1 MKTIETALKLLLTNE
16 IRWFGRL
23 TAFPT
28 KCKKVNSHDFS
39 FYKTLNNYDD
49 CKSQRTYDV
58 IKTLMMS
65 QGIRSIHPAWFFI
78 HRKRFEKDNFIFEE
92 ETFNDFDTLNLV
104 IPKEVHIP
112 HKIQIRE
119 TLSVYYSLLVNSKMI
134 KCLID
139 KRSEFT
145 NKYTEFKELNKYL
158 YFPVVENKSE
168 RKYIDLTYDFDNII
182 ESINIE
188 INEPHHKANQ
198 DKKRETEI
206 YYNSGN
212 RIIQH
217 YVEKDTITDL
227 MQKVFFRLTYGI
239 FNKNI
244 YAGLVFNTFITGIIN
259 NLSIAIF
266 FSDLK
271 KNCLENKLTWELF
284 LEKCKLVDII
294 ISSNFISIIEN
305 ELKHIKD
312 PEERKE
318 KLNRMFYNYTGLNN
332 KTLLKETGYDF
343 YLMSINSEQSV
354 DSLDIKHMYSMYRQ
368 EYEKVMTVL
377 LTNKNEENDM
387 IKSYSKSIIDKLNNF
402 IKSLKT
408 F

>member
-1 MKTIETALKLLLTNE
+1 MNTIEKTLKLLLTSE
-16 IRWFGRL
+16 MRWFGIL
-23 TAFPT
+23 TAFPS
-28 KCKKVNSHDFS
+28 KCKNVNRQDFT
-39 FYKTLNNYDD
+39 FYKELNNYDD
-49 CKSQRTYDV
+49 CKSGRSYNV
-58 IKTLMMS
+58 IKSLLQS

-78 HRKRFEKDNFIFEE
+78 HRKSFEKDNFIFEE
-92 ETFNDFDTLNLV
+92 DTFNDFDTLNLV
-104 IPKEVHIP
+104 IPKEFHIP
-112 HKIQIRE
+112 HKIQITS
-119 TLSVYYSLLVNSKMI
+119 TLNMYYTILLNLKINECLINPNSK
-134 KCLID
+134 
-139 KRSEFT
+139 FT
-145 NKYTEFKELNKYL
+145 KKYPEFKEISKYL
-158 YFPVVENKSE
+158 YFPIVENKSD

-182 ESINIE
+182 DNINIE
-188 INEPHHKANQ
+188 INEPHHKIVNDNNRA
-198 DKKRETEI
+198 TEI

-217 YVEKDTITDL
+217 YINKDTIFDF
-227 MQKVFFRLTYGI
+227 MPKFFFRLTSGI
-239 FNKNI
+239 FNRNI
-244 YAGLVFNTFITGIIN
+244 YAGLVFNAFITDIIN

-271 KNCLENKLTWELF
+271 KTCLENKLTWELF

-294 ISSNFISIIEN
+294 INSNFISIIEN

-343 YLMSINSEQSV
+343 YLMSINSENSV

-377 LTNKNEENDM
+377 LTNEREEKDM
-387 IKSYSKSIIDKLNNF
+387 IKSYSKSIIDKLNGF
-402 IKSLKT
+402 IKSLKSQ
-408 F
+408 